1 MQIVSDRTE
10 VIYKN
15 VNEGKTFYSIWVSK
29 KNLDG
34 SYTNGYINVKFPKTI
49 ELKED
54 KTLIKI
60 KNAWL
65 DFYLKDKVTIPYI
78 FINEFDILND
88 MAKDITTKKEI
99 KNDPY
104 ENMGDI
110 VKLTDEDLPFDFG
123 E

>member
-1 MQIVSDRTE
+1 MNIISDRTE

-15 VNEGKTFYSIWVSK
+15 VHEGKTIYSIWVSK

-34 SYTNGYINVKFPKTI
+34 SYTNGYINVKLPKAK

-60 KNAWL
+60 NNAWL

-78 FINEFDILND
+78 FINEFEILND
-88 MAKDITTKKEI
+88 MTKDITTKKE
-99 KNDPY
+99 NDPY
-104 ENMGDI
+104 EEMGEE
-110 VKLTDEDLPFDFG
+110 VKITDDDLPFDFG

>member
-1 MQIVSDRTE
+1 MNIISDRTE

-15 VNEGKTFYSIWVSK
+15 VHERKTIYSIWVSK

-60 KNAWL
+60 NNAWL
-65 DFYLKDKVTIPYI
+65 DFYLKDKTTIPYI
-78 FINEFDILND
+78 FINEFEILND
-88 MAKDITTKKEI
+88 MTKDITTKKEI

-104 ENMGDI
+104 EEMGEE
-110 VKLTDEDLPFDFG
+110 VKITDDNLPFDFG
-123 E
+123 K